1 MMWERWT
8 ASAGDAIKRDE
19 QCSRIGYFQIPPS
32 EYTGISTL
40 KGAFSFKTTVEDIC
54 GF

>member
-8 ASAGDAIKRDE
+8 AGDAIKRDE

>member
-19 QCSRIGYFQIPPS
+19 QRSQMSYFQIPAS
-32 EYTGISTL
+32 EYIGISTL
-40 KGAFSFKTTVEDIC
+40 QGAFSFKTTAEDI
-54 GF
+54 